1 MNEYNAFLDE
11 WKSIRTTQETI
22 LRLLEEQEEK
32 NSEKGRKKLLLLSG
46 AILGLVL
53 IVGIFL
59 GFYFNTKLQIK
70 SVSYAVSSEPGCL
83 AMNGKWQETDKICY
97 FMAQK

>member
-59 GFYFNTKLQIK
+59 GFYFNTKL
-70 SVSYAVSSEPGCL
+70 
-83 AMNGKWQETDKICY
+83 
-97 FMAQK
+97 